1 MVTLNQLLKK
11 KRIKRKIKTPKKALL
26 FSPQRKGVCIK
37 VTTTSPKKPN
47 SAVRKICRVKLSDGI
62 VVTAAIP
69 GQGHS
74 LQKYSVVLIRGGRVR
89 DVPGV
94 RYKLIRGKF
103 DLDWKEDFVRVQ
115 SRSKWGLKKH
125 YINLLVSKKSS

>member
-103 DLDWKEDFVRVQ
+103 DLD
-115 SRSKWGLKKH
+115 
-125 YINLLVSKKSS
+125 